1 MVTPAIIVH
10 GGAGDW
16 PRIWQP
22 AGLKGVKEA
31 AMKGFQLLQK
41 GGPALRAIETAVNSL
56 EDNPLF
62 NAGRGASL
70 NLAGDVEADAG
81 IMDGRSHRGAGVA
94 LLRRV
99 KNPISLARIVLDET
113 DHVLLAGKNAERLA
127 GVFKLP
133 RANLKDPAR
142 VRQWKKATRK
152 LGKPVLGR
160 FPRNLKLIQRE
171 GRDFLGDTVGA
182 LAIDRKG
189 NLAAGDSTGGVFLK
203 LPGRIGDSPILG
215 AGLFADNST
224 GAATATGLGEIAM
237 RFVVSKATCDAMASL
252 NAQRAAERTV
262 NNVTRVVGKGLGII
276 ALDRQ
281 GRFGVAHNTR
291 HLCWA
296 SYDGRKGLVSRI
308 RQ

>member
-1 MVTPAIIVH
+1 MAKPAIIIH
-10 GGAGDW
+10 GGAGNW
-16 PRIWQP
+16 PRRSQW
-22 AGLKGVKEA
+22 AGLKGVSEA
-31 AMKGFQLLQK
+31 ATKGFQLLRD
-41 GGPALRAIETAVNSL
+41 GGTALRAVETAVNNL

-62 NAGRGASL
+62 NAGRGATL
-70 NLAGDVEADAG
+70 NLMGDVEADAG

-99 KNPISLARIVLDET
+99 KNPISLARIVLDKT
-113 DHVLLAGKNAERLA
+113 DHALLAGNNAERLA
-127 GVFKLP
+127 DMFKLQK
-133 RANLKDPAR
+133 ANLKDPAR
-142 VRQWKKATRK
+142 VRQWKQAARK
-152 LGKPVLGR
+152 LGKPNLGR

-189 NLAAGDSTGGVFLK
+189 NIAAGDSTGGVFLK

-237 RFVVSKATCDAMASL
+237 RLVVSKATCDAMTSL
-252 NAQRAAERTV
+252 TAQRAAERTV
-262 NNVTRVVGKGLGII
+262 NNATRVVGYGLGII
-276 ALDRQ
+276 ALDRR

-296 SYDGRKGLVSRI
+296 SYDGSKGLVSGI
-308 RQ
+308 HQ